1 MTIWIMGLNELVL
14 KVPASEARPPAG
26 HQPSASV
33 AGSSSNSNATT
44 KSSLKTKKSAVKTHS
59 RESSGA
65 SNVSVKFSVND
76 ETVTTTRN
84 PRSSDEDITMS
95 DRLSQDLEEERSEG
109 TRLNSSHGQISYAV
123 FCLKKKKKKKNKKK
137 KQTKKKHKKNIRES
151 QAKSRRKLQ
160 CY

>member
-1 MTIWIMGLNELVL
+1 MGLNELVL

-95 DRLSQDLEEERSEG
+95 DRLSQDLEEEIIEEDDGFHPERERSKSCESIPHD
-109 TRLNSSHGQISYAV
+109 RLTPYLRNGDM
-123 FCLKKKKKKKNKKK
+123 
-137 KQTKKKHKKNIRES
+137 R
-151 QAKSRRKLQ
+151 
-160 CY
+160 